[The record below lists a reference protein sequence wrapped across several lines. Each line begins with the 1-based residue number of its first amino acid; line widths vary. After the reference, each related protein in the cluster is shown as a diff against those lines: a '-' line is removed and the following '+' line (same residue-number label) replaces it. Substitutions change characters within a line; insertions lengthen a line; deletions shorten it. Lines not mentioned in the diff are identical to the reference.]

1 MDPVVSNSTIMKRRN
16 FIQLSS
22 ILSFVGLAP
31 VITNASVVDDN
42 VLDGA
47 LDANGLKDRM
57 YWVQLLDKIASPIL
71 SNMSKGELRK
81 NMPMDYSP
89 AWDNRNK
96 EVAYMEAIG
105 RLIVGIAPFVALP
118 DDDTEEGRIRKKM
131 RDQIHASLAHAVD
144 PESSD
149 YLYWGSPKVAQPLVD
164 AAFLAQALL
173 LAPAALWE
181 PLDKQT
187 KERFIDEFTKLRA
200 IKPSNNNWVLFAAI
214 VETFLLSID
223 APFDAARID
232 VGIDKIIGWY
242 VGDGWYSDGVKFHF
256 DHYNGFVIQPMLVTV
271 LRVNVAKGRREKA
284 LLEQA
289 YKRMQRYA
297 SFQERFI
304 SPEGTFP
311 VFGRSS
317 TYRVGAFWPL
327 ATLALENNLPAGVMP
342 SQVRPALT
350 AVFKRVF
357 VKDTFNTSGLL
368 TLGFVGANQSNI
380 ADSYS
385 NTGSMY
391 LASFA
396 FMPLGLPASHEF
408 WSAPSTSW
416 TQKKAWNGEVF
427 PKDYA
432 VDY

>member
-1 MDPVVSNSTIMKRRN
+1 MKRRN

-47 LDANGLKDRM
+47 LDASGIKDRM
-57 YWVQLLDKIASPIL
+57 YWVKLLDKIATPIL
-71 SNMSKGELRK
+71 TSMSKGELK
-81 NMPMDYSP
+81 KTMPMEYSP
-89 AWDNRNK
+89 TWDNRNK
-96 EVAYMEAIG
+96 DVAYMEAIG

-131 RDQIHASLAHAVD
+131 RDQIHASLTHAVD
-144 PESSD
+144 PSSPD

-181 PLDKQT
+181 PLDKKT

-232 VGIDKIIGWY
+232 AGIDKIIGWY

-327 ATLALENNLPAGVMP
+327 ATLALENNLPAGVMS

-396 FMPLGLPASHEF
+396 FMPLGLAASHEF
-408 WSAPSTSW
+408 WTAAPTNW

>member
-1 MDPVVSNSTIMKRRN
+1 MKRRN

-22 ILSFVGLAP
+22 VLSFVGLAP
-31 VITNASVVDDN
+31 AITRASEVDTKA
-42 VLDGA
+42 LDGV
-47 LDANGLKDRM
+47 LNANGLKDRL

-71 SNMSKGELRK
+71 SNMRKGELRK

-118 DDDTEEGRIRKKM
+118 DDDTNEGHIRKKM
-131 RDQIHASLAHAVD
+131 RDQIHASLTHAVD
-144 PESSD
+144 PASPD

-181 PLDKQT
+181 PLSSQT
-187 KERFIDEFTKLRA
+187 KERFIFEFTKLRA
-200 IKPSNNNWVLFAAI
+200 IKPANNNWVLFAAI
-214 VETFLLSID
+214 IETFLLSID

-232 VGIDKIIGWY
+232 AGIDKIIGWY

-271 LRVNVAKGRREKA
+271 LRVNVTKGRREKT
-284 LLEQA
+284 LLDQA

-327 ATLALENNLPAGVMP
+327 ATLALENNLPAGVLH

-357 VKDTFNTSGLL
+357 VKDTFNGSGLL

-396 FMPLGLPASHEF
+396 FMPLGLPASHDF
-408 WSAPSTSW
+408 WTAAPTNW

>member
-1 MDPVVSNSTIMKRRN
+1 MRRRN

-31 VITNASVVDDN
+31 AITRASLVDAQALG
-42 VLDGA
+42 VA
-47 LDANGLKDRM
+47 LDANGLKDRT

-89 AWDNRNK
+89 TWDNRNK

-118 DDDTEEGRIRKKM
+118 DDDTNEGQIRKKM
-131 RDQIHASLAHAVD
+131 RGQIHASLAHAVD
-144 PESSD
+144 PASPD

-187 KERFIDEFTKLRA
+187 KERFIYEFTKLRA

-232 VGIDKIIGWY
+232 AGIDKIIGWY

-271 LRVNVAKGRREKA
+271 LGVNVAKGRREKA
-284 LLEQA
+284 LLDQA

-297 SFQERFI
+297 R
-304 SPEGTFP
+304 
-311 VFGRSS
+311 
-317 TYRVGAFWPL
+317 
-327 ATLALENNLPAGVMP
+327 
-342 SQVRPALT
+342 
-350 AVFKRVF
+350 
-357 VKDTFNTSGLL
+357 
-368 TLGFVGANQSNI
+368 
-380 ADSYS
+380 
-385 NTGSMY
+385 
-391 LASFA
+391 
-396 FMPLGLPASHEF
+396 
-408 WSAPSTSW
+408 
-416 TQKKAWNGEVF
+416 
-427 PKDYA
+427 YA
-432 VDY
+432 RTRK

>member
-1 MDPVVSNSTIMKRRN
+1 MKRRN

-31 VITNASVVDDN
+31 VITNARVVDDN
-42 VLDGA
+42 VLDVA
-47 LDANGLKDRM
+47 LDANGLKDRI

-118 DDDTEEGRIRKKM
+118 DDDTKEGQIRKKM
-131 RDQIHASLAHAVD
+131 RDQIHASLTHAVD
-144 PESSD
+144 PASPD

-232 VGIDKIIGWY
+232 AGIDKIIGWY

-271 LRVNVAKGRREKA
+271 LRVNVAKGRKEKA
-284 LLEQA
+284 LLDQA

-311 VFGRSS
+311 IFGRSS

-327 ATLALENNLPAGVMP
+327 ATLALEENLPAGVLH

-357 VKDTFNTSGLL
+357 VKDTFNANGLL
-368 TLGFVGANQSNI
+368 TLGFVGAKQSNI

-408 WSAPSTSW
+408 WTAAPTNW

>member
-1 MDPVVSNSTIMKRRN
+1 MKRRN

-31 VITNASVVDDN
+31 AISRASDYPVTDN
-42 VLDGA
+42 ILGT
-47 LDANGLKDRM
+47 NGLKDRI
-57 YWVQLLDKIASPIL
+57 YWVRLLDKIASPIL

-81 NMPMDYSP
+81 NMPMEYSP

-105 RLIVGIAPFVALP
+105 RLIVGIAPFVALA
-118 DDDTEEGRIRKKM
+118 DDDTNEGRIRIKM
-131 RDQIHASLAHAVD
+131 RDQIHASLKHAVD

-181 PLDKQT
+181 PLDNQT
-187 KERFIDEFTKLRA
+187 KERFIFEFTKIRA
-200 IKPSNNNWVLFAAI
+200 IKPANNNWVLFAAI
-214 VETFLLSID
+214 IETFLLSID

-232 VGIDKIIGWY
+232 AGIDKIIGWY

-284 LLEQA
+284 LLDQA

-327 ATLALENNLPAGVMP
+327 ATLALENNLPSGVLP

-357 VKDTFNTSGLL
+357 INETFNANGLL
-368 TLGFVGANQSNI
+368 TLGFVGAKQSNI
-380 ADSYS
+380 ADYYS

-396 FMPLGLPASHEF
+396 FMPLGLPASHDF
-408 WSAPSTSW
+408 WTSDPTNW

>member
-1 MDPVVSNSTIMKRRN
+1 MKRRN

-31 VITNASVVDDN
+31 AITSASVIDTKAIDEAFEAT
-42 VLDGA
+42 GA
-47 LDANGLKDRM
+47 RDRT

-118 DDDTEEGRIRKKM
+118 DDDSEEGRIRKKM
-131 RDQIHASLAHAVD
+131 RDQIHASLTHAVD
-144 PESSD
+144 PESPD

-181 PLDKQT
+181 PLSKQT
-187 KERFIDEFTKLRA
+187 KERFITEFTKLRA

-223 APFDAARID
+223 APIDAARID
-232 VGIDKIIGWY
+232 AGIDKIQGWY

-271 LRVNVAKGRREKA
+271 LRVNVSKGRRT
-284 LLEQA
+284 QA
-289 YKRMQRYA
+289 ELDLAIKRMKRYA

-327 ATLALENNLPAGVMP
+327 ATLALENNLPAGVLH

-357 VKDTFNTSGLL
+357 VKDTFNGSGLL
-368 TLGFVGANQSNI
+368 TLGFVGANQFNI

-396 FMPLGLPASHEF
+396 FMPLGLPASHDF
-408 WSAPSTSW
+408 WTAAPTNW
-416 TQKKAWNGEVF
+416 TQKKSMEWRSIS
-427 PKDYA
+427 
-432 VDY
+432 

>member
-1 MDPVVSNSTIMKRRN
+1 MKRRN

-42 VLDGA
+42 VLDGE

-57 YWVQLLDKIASPIL
+57 YWVQLLDKMASPIL

-81 NMPMDYSP
+81 TMPMDYSP
-89 AWDNRNK
+89 TWDNRNK

-118 DDDTEEGRIRKKM
+118 DDDTKEGRIRKKM

-144 PESSD
+144 PASPD

-173 LAPAALWE
+173 LASAALWE

-187 KERFIDEFTKLRA
+187 KERFIFEFTKIRA
-200 IKPSNNNWVLFAAI
+200 IKPANNNWVLFAAI
-214 VETFLLSID
+214 IETFLLSID
-223 APFDAARID
+223 APYDAARID
-232 VGIDKIIGWY
+232 AGIDKIIGWY

-311 VFGRSS
+311 IFGRSS

-357 VKDTFNTSGLL
+357 VKDTFNASGLL

-408 WSAPSTSW
+408 WTAAPTNW
-416 TQKKAWNGEVF
+416 TQKRAWNGEVF

>member
-1 MDPVVSNSTIMKRRN
+1 MKRRN

-42 VLDGA
+42 VLDGE

-57 YWVQLLDKIASPIL
+57 YWVQLLDKMASPIL

-89 AWDNRNK
+89 TWDNRNK

-118 DDDTEEGRIRKKM
+118 DDDTKEGRIRKKM

-144 PESSD
+144 PASPD

-187 KERFIDEFTKLRA
+187 KERFIFEFTKIRA
-200 IKPSNNNWVLFAAI
+200 IKPANNNWVLFAAI
-214 VETFLLSID
+214 IETFLLSID
-223 APFDAARID
+223 APYDAARID
-232 VGIDKIIGWY
+232 AGIDKII
-242 VGDGWYSDGVKFHF
+242 GDGWYSDGVKFHF

-311 VFGRSS
+311 IFGRSS

-357 VKDTFNTSGLL
+357 VKDTFNASGLL

-408 WSAPSTSW
+408 WTAAPTNW
-416 TQKKAWNGEVF
+416 TQKRAWNGEVF

>member
-1 MDPVVSNSTIMKRRN
+1 MKRRN

-42 VLDGA
+42 VLDGE

-57 YWVQLLDKIASPIL
+57 YWVQLLDKMASPIL

-89 AWDNRNK
+89 TWDNRNK

-118 DDDTEEGRIRKKM
+118 DDDTKEGRIRKKM

-144 PESSD
+144 PASPD

-187 KERFIDEFTKLRA
+187 KERFIFEFTKIRA
-200 IKPSNNNWVLFAAI
+200 IKPANNNWVLFAAI
-214 VETFLLSID
+214 IETFLLSID
-223 APFDAARID
+223 APYDAARID
-232 VGIDKIIGWY
+232 AGIDKIIGWY

-311 VFGRSS
+311 IFGRSS

-327 ATLALENNLPAGVMP
+327 ATLALENNLPAGVLP

-357 VKDTFNTSGLL
+357 VKDTFNASGLL

-408 WSAPSTSW
+408 WTAAPTNW
-416 TQKKAWNGEVF
+416 TQKRAWNGEVF

>member
-1 MDPVVSNSTIMKRRN
+1 MKRRN

-31 VITNASVVDDN
+31 AISRAGDHLVTDSSRDT
-42 VLDGA
+42 
-47 LDANGLKDRM
+47 NGLKDRI
-57 YWVQLLDKIASPIL
+57 YWVRLLDKIAAPIL

-89 AWDNRNK
+89 AWDSRNK

-105 RLIVGIAPFVALP
+105 RLIVGLAPFVSLP
-118 DDDTEEGRIRKKM
+118 DEDSEEGRIRLKM
-131 RDQIHASLAHAVD
+131 RSQIQASLTHAVD
-144 PESSD
+144 PASPD
-149 YLYWGSPKVAQPLVD
+149 YLYWGSPKVSQPLVD
-164 AAFLAQALL
+164 AAFLAHALL
-173 LAPAALWE
+173 LAPTALWE

-187 KERFIDEFTKLRA
+187 KERFINEFTKLRA
-200 IKPSNNNWVLFAAI
+200 IKPPNNNWVLFAAI
-214 VETFLLSID
+214 IETFLLSID
-223 APFDAARID
+223 APFDGARID
-232 VGIDKIIGWY
+232 TGIDKIIGWY

-256 DHYNGFVIQPMLVTV
+256 DHYNGFVIQPMLVQV
-271 LRVNVAKGRREKA
+271 LRVNVAKARRPQSE
-284 LLEQA
+284 LDLA

-327 ATLALENNLPAGVMP
+327 ATLALENNLPAGVLP

-357 VKDTFNTSGLL
+357 VKDTFNANGLL
-368 TLGFVGANQSNI
+368 TLGFVGAKQSNI
-380 ADSYS
+380 ADYYS

-396 FMPLGLPASHEF
+396 FMPLGLPASHDF
-408 WSAPSTSW
+408 WTSDPTNW

>member
-1 MDPVVSNSTIMKRRN
+1 MKRRN

-31 VITNASVVDDN
+31 AISRAGDHLVTDSSRDT
-42 VLDGA
+42 
-47 LDANGLKDRM
+47 NGLKDRI
-57 YWVQLLDKIASPIL
+57 YWVRLLDKIAAPIL

-89 AWDNRNK
+89 AWDSRNK

-105 RLIVGIAPFVALP
+105 RLIVGLAPFVSLP
-118 DDDTEEGRIRKKM
+118 DEDSEEGRIRLKM
-131 RDQIHASLAHAVD
+131 RSQIQASLTHAVD
-144 PESSD
+144 PASPD
-149 YLYWGSPKVAQPLVD
+149 YLYWGSPKVSQPLVD
-164 AAFLAQALL
+164 AAFLAHALL
-173 LAPAALWE
+173 LAPTALWE

-187 KERFIDEFTKLRA
+187 KERFINEFTKLRA
-200 IKPSNNNWVLFAAI
+200 IKPPNNNWVLFAAI
-214 VETFLLSID
+214 IETFLLSID
-223 APFDAARID
+223 APVDGARRD
-232 VGIDKIIGWY
+232 TGIDKIIGWY

-256 DHYNGFVIQPMLVTV
+256 DHYNGFVIQPMLVQV
-271 LRVNVAKGRREKA
+271 LRVNVAKARRPQSE
-284 LLEQA
+284 LDLA

-327 ATLALENNLPAGVMP
+327 ATLALENNLPAGVLP

-357 VKDTFNTSGLL
+357 INETFNANGLL
-368 TLGFVGANQSNI
+368 TLGFVGAKQSNI
-380 ADSYS
+380 ADYYS

-408 WSAPSTSW
+408 WTAAPTNW

>member
-1 MDPVVSNSTIMKRRN
+1 MRRRN

-31 VITNASVVDDN
+31 AITRASLVDAQALG
-42 VLDGA
+42 VA
-47 LDANGLKDRM
+47 LDANGLKDRT

-89 AWDNRNK
+89 TWDNRNK

-118 DDDTEEGRIRKKM
+118 DDDTNEGQIRKKM
-131 RDQIHASLAHAVD
+131 RGQIHASLAHAVD
-144 PESSD
+144 PASPD

-181 PLDKQT
+181 PLDKKT

-232 VGIDKIIGWY
+232 AGIDKIIGWY

-271 LRVNVAKGRREKA
+271 LGVNVAKGRREKA
-284 LLEQA
+284 LLDQA

-311 VFGRSS
+311 IFGRSS

-408 WSAPSTSW
+408 WSAPPTNW

>member
-1 MDPVVSNSTIMKRRN
+1 MKRRN

-31 VITNASVVDDN
+31 AISRAGDHLVTDSSRDT
-42 VLDGA
+42 
-47 LDANGLKDRM
+47 NGLKDRI
-57 YWVQLLDKIASPIL
+57 YWVRLLDKIAAPIL

-89 AWDNRNK
+89 AWDSRNK

-105 RLIVGIAPFVALP
+105 RLIVGLAPFVSLP
-118 DDDTEEGRIRKKM
+118 DEDSEEGRIRLKI
-131 RDQIHASLAHAVD
+131 RSQIQASLTHAVD
-144 PESSD
+144 PASPD
-149 YLYWGSPKVAQPLVD
+149 YLYWGSPKVSQPLVD
-164 AAFLAQALL
+164 AAFLAHALL
-173 LAPAALWE
+173 LAPTALWE

-187 KERFIDEFTKLRA
+187 KERFINEFTKLRA
-200 IKPSNNNWVLFAAI
+200 IKPPNNNWVLFAAI
-214 VETFLLSID
+214 IETFLLSID
-223 APFDAARID
+223 APFDGARLD
-232 VGIDKIIGWY
+232 TGIDKIIGWY

-256 DHYNGFVIQPMLVTV
+256 DHYNGFVIQPMLVQV
-271 LRVNVAKGRREKA
+271 LRVNVAKARRPQSE
-284 LLEQA
+284 LDLA

-327 ATLALENNLPAGVMP
+327 ATLALENNLPAGVLP

-357 VKDTFNTSGLL
+357 INETFNANGLL
-368 TLGFVGANQSNI
+368 TLGFVGAKQSNI
-380 ADSYS
+380 ADYYS

-396 FMPLGLPASHEF
+396 FMPLGLPASHDF
-408 WSAPSTSW
+408 WTSDPTNW

>member
-1 MDPVVSNSTIMKRRN
+1 MKRRN

-22 ILSFVGLAP
+22 VLSFVGLAP
-31 VITNASVVDDN
+31 AITRASEVDTKA
-42 VLDGA
+42 LDGV
-47 LDANGLKDRM
+47 LNANGLKDRL

-71 SNMSKGELRK
+71 SNMRKGELRK

-118 DDDTEEGRIRKKM
+118 DDDTNEGHIRKKM
-131 RDQIHASLAHAVD
+131 RDQIHASLTHAVD
-144 PESSD
+144 PASPD

-181 PLDKQT
+181 PLSSQT
-187 KERFIDEFTKLRA
+187 KERFIFEFTKLRA
-200 IKPSNNNWVLFAAI
+200 IKPANNNWVLFAAI
-214 VETFLLSID
+214 IETFLLSID

-232 VGIDKIIGWY
+232 AGIDKIIGWY

-271 LRVNVAKGRREKA
+271 LRVNVTKGRREKT
-284 LLEQA
+284 LLDQA

-327 ATLALENNLPAGVMP
+327 ASLALENNLPAGVIP

-357 VKDTFNTSGLL
+357 VKDTFNASGLL
-368 TLGFVGANQSNI
+368 TLGFVGAKQSNI

-408 WSAPSTSW
+408 WTAAPTNW

>member
-1 MDPVVSNSTIMKRRN
+1 MKRRN

-31 VITNASVVDDN
+31 AITSASVIDTKAIDEAFEAT
-42 VLDGA
+42 GA
-47 LDANGLKDRM
+47 KDRT

-144 PESSD
+144 PASPD

-181 PLDKQT
+181 PLDKKT

-223 APFDAARID
+223 APFDAVRID
-232 VGIDKIIGWY
+232 AGIDKIIGWY

-284 LLEQA
+284 LLDQA

-327 ATLALENNLPAGVMP
+327 AILALENNLPAGVLH

-357 VKDTFNTSGLL
+357 VKDTFNASGLL

-408 WSAPSTSW
+408 WTAAPTNW
-416 TQKKAWNGEVF
+416 TQKRAWNGEVF

>member
-1 MDPVVSNSTIMKRRN
+1 MKRRN

-42 VLDGA
+42 VLDGE

-57 YWVQLLDKIASPIL
+57 YWVQLLDKMASPIL

-89 AWDNRNK
+89 TWDNRNK

-118 DDDTEEGRIRKKM
+118 DDDTKEGRIRKKM

-144 PESSD
+144 PASPD
-149 YLYWGSPKVAQPLVD
+149 YLYWGSPKVAQPLVY

-187 KERFIDEFTKLRA
+187 KERFIFEFTKIRA
-200 IKPSNNNWVLFAAI
+200 IKPANNNWVLFAAI
-214 VETFLLSID
+214 IETFLLSID
-223 APFDAARID
+223 APYDAARID
-232 VGIDKIIGWY
+232 AGIDKIIGWY

-311 VFGRSS
+311 IFGRSS

-327 ATLALENNLPAGVMP
+327 ATLALENNLPAGVLP

-357 VKDTFNTSGLL
+357 VKDTFNASGLL

-408 WSAPSTSW
+408 WTAAPTNW
-416 TQKKAWNGEVF
+416 TQKRAWNGEVF

>member
-1 MDPVVSNSTIMKRRN
+1 MKRRN

-31 VITNASVVDDN
+31 AIASASVVDTKTLG
-42 VLDGA
+42 VA
-47 LDANGLKDRM
+47 LDANGLKDRT

-89 AWDNRNK
+89 TWDNRNK

-118 DDDTEEGRIRKKM
+118 DDDTNEGQIRKKM
-131 RDQIHASLAHAVD
+131 RGQIHASLTHAVD
-144 PESSD
+144 PASPD

-187 KERFIDEFTKLRA
+187 KERFIYEFTKLRA
-200 IKPSNNNWVLFAAI
+200 IKPANNNWVLFAAI
-214 VETFLLSID
+214 IETFLLSID

-232 VGIDKIIGWY
+232 AGIDKIIGWY

-271 LRVNVAKGRREKA
+271 LGVNVAKGRREKV
-284 LLEQA
+284 LLDQA

-311 VFGRSS
+311 IFGRSS

-327 ATLALENNLPAGVMP
+327 ATLALENNLPAGVML

-357 VKDTFNTSGLL
+357 VKDTFNASGLL

-408 WSAPSTSW
+408 WTAPPTSW

>member
-1 MDPVVSNSTIMKRRN
+1 MKRRN

-31 VITNASVVDDN
+31 AISRAGDHLVTDSSRDT
-42 VLDGA
+42 
-47 LDANGLKDRM
+47 NGLKDRI
-57 YWVQLLDKIASPIL
+57 YWVRLLDKIAAPIL

-89 AWDNRNK
+89 AWDSRNK

-105 RLIVGIAPFVALP
+105 RLIVGLAPFVSLP
-118 DDDTEEGRIRKKM
+118 DEDSEEGRIRLKM
-131 RDQIHASLAHAVD
+131 RSQIQASLTHAVD
-144 PESSD
+144 PASPD
-149 YLYWGSPKVAQPLVD
+149 YLYWGSPKVSQPLVD
-164 AAFLAQALL
+164 AAFLAHALL
-173 LAPAALWE
+173 LAPTALWE

-187 KERFIDEFTKLRA
+187 KERFINEFTKLRD
-200 IKPSNNNWVLFAAI
+200 IKPPNNNWVLFAAI
-214 VETFLLSID
+214 IETFLLSID
-223 APFDAARID
+223 APFDGARID
-232 VGIDKIIGWY
+232 TGIDKIIGWY

-256 DHYNGFVIQPMLVTV
+256 DHYNGFVIQPMLVQV
-271 LRVNVAKGRREKA
+271 LRVNVAKARRPQSE
-284 LLEQA
+284 LDLA

-327 ATLALENNLPAGVMP
+327 ATLALENNLPAGVLP

-357 VKDTFNTSGLL
+357 INETFNANGLL
-368 TLGFVGANQSNI
+368 TLGFVGAKQSNI
-380 ADSYS
+380 ADYYS

-396 FMPLGLPASHEF
+396 FMPLGLPASHDF
-408 WSAPSTSW
+408 WTSDPTNW

>member
-1 MDPVVSNSTIMKRRN
+1 MRRRN

-31 VITNASVVDDN
+31 AITRASLVDAQALG
-42 VLDGA
+42 VA
-47 LDANGLKDRM
+47 LDANGLKDRT

-89 AWDNRNK
+89 TWDNRNK

-105 RLIVGIAPFVALP
+105 RLIIGIAPFVALP
-118 DDDTEEGRIRKKM
+118 DDDTNEGQIRKKM
-131 RDQIHASLAHAVD
+131 RGQIHASLAHAVD
-144 PESSD
+144 PASPD

-187 KERFIDEFTKLRA
+187 KERFIYEFTKLRA

-232 VGIDKIIGWY
+232 AGIDKIIGWY

-271 LRVNVAKGRREKA
+271 LGVNVAKGRREKA
-284 LLEQA
+284 LLDQA

-311 VFGRSS
+311 IFGRSS

-408 WSAPSTSW
+408 WSAPPTNW

>member
-1 MDPVVSNSTIMKRRN
+1 MKRRN

-57 YWVQLLDKIASPIL
+57 YWVQLLDKMASPIL

-89 AWDNRNK
+89 TWDNRNK

-105 RLIVGIAPFVALP
+105 RLIVGIAPFVSLP

-131 RDQIHASLAHAVD
+131 RNQINASLTHAVD
-144 PESSD
+144 PASPD

-187 KERFIDEFTKLRA
+187 KERFIFEFTKLRA
-200 IKPSNNNWVLFAAI
+200 IKPANNNWVLFAAI
-214 VETFLLSID
+214 IETFLLSID
-223 APFDAARID
+223 APYDAARID
-232 VGIDKIIGWY
+232 AGIDKIIGWY

-327 ATLALENNLPAGVMP
+327 ATLALENNLPAGVLH

-357 VKDTFNTSGLL
+357 VKDTFNASGLL
-368 TLGFVGANQSNI
+368 TLGFVGANQFNI

-396 FMPLGLPASHEF
+396 FMPLGLPASHDF
-408 WSAPSTSW
+408 WTAAPTNW

>member
-1 MDPVVSNSTIMKRRN
+1 MKRRN

-31 VITNASVVDDN
+31 AISRAGDHLVTDSSRDT
-42 VLDGA
+42 
-47 LDANGLKDRM
+47 NGLKDRI
-57 YWVQLLDKIASPIL
+57 YWVRLLDKIAAPIL

-89 AWDNRNK
+89 AWDSRNK

-105 RLIVGIAPFVALP
+105 RLIVGLAPFVSLP
-118 DDDTEEGRIRKKM
+118 DEDSEEGRIRLKM
-131 RDQIHASLAHAVD
+131 RSQIQASLTHAVD
-144 PESSD
+144 PASPD
-149 YLYWGSPKVAQPLVD
+149 YLYWGSPKVSQPLVD
-164 AAFLAQALL
+164 AAFLAHALL
-173 LAPAALWE
+173 LAPTALWE

-187 KERFIDEFTKLRA
+187 KERFINEFTKLRA
-200 IKPSNNNWVLFAAI
+200 IKPPNNNWVLFAAI
-214 VETFLLSID
+214 IETFLLSID
-223 APFDAARID
+223 APFDGARID
-232 VGIDKIIGWY
+232 TGIDKIIGWY

-256 DHYNGFVIQPMLVTV
+256 DHYNGFVIQPMLVQV
-271 LRVNVAKGRREKA
+271 LRVNVAKARRPQSE
-284 LLEQA
+284 LNLA

-327 ATLALENNLPAGVMP
+327 ATLALENNLPAGVLP

-357 VKDTFNTSGLL
+357 INETFNANGLL
-368 TLGFVGANQSNI
+368 TLGFVGAKQSNI
-380 ADSYS
+380 ADYYS

-396 FMPLGLPASHEF
+396 FMPLGLPASHDF
-408 WSAPSTSW
+408 WTSDPTNW

>member
-1 MDPVVSNSTIMKRRN
+1 MKRRN

-31 VITNASVVDDN
+31 AISRASDYPVTDN
-42 VLDGA
+42 ILGT
-47 LDANGLKDRM
+47 NGLKDRI
-57 YWVQLLDKIASPIL
+57 YWVRLLDKIASPIL

-89 AWDNRNK
+89 AWDSRNK

-105 RLIVGIAPFVALP
+105 RLIVGLAPFVSLP
-118 DDDTEEGRIRKKM
+118 DDDSEEGRIRLKM
-131 RDQIHASLAHAVD
+131 RGQIQASLTNAVD
-144 PESSD
+144 PASSD
-149 YLYWGSPKVAQPLVD
+149 YLYWGSPKVSQPLVD
-164 AAFLAQALL
+164 AAFLAHALL
-173 LAPAALWE
+173 LAPNALWE
-181 PLDKQT
+181 PLSSQT
-187 KERFIDEFTKLRA
+187 KERFITEFTKLRA
-200 IKPSNNNWVLFAAI
+200 IKPPNNNWVLFAAI
-214 VETFLLSID
+214 IETFLLSID
-223 APFDAARID
+223 APFDSARID
-232 VGIDKIIGWY
+232 TGIDKIIGWY

-256 DHYNGFVIQPMLVTV
+256 DHYNGFVIQPMLVQV
-271 LRVNVAKGRREKA
+271 LRVNVAKARRPQSE
-284 LLEQA
+284 LDLA

-327 ATLALENNLPAGVMP
+327 ATLALENNLPAGVLP

-357 VKDTFNTSGLL
+357 INETFNANGLL
-368 TLGFVGANQSNI
+368 TLGFVGAKQSNI
-380 ADSYS
+380 ADYYS

-396 FMPLGLPASHEF
+396 FMPLGLPASHDF
-408 WSAPSTSW
+408 WTSDPTNW

>member
-1 MDPVVSNSTIMKRRN
+1 MKRRN

-31 VITNASVVDDN
+31 AITSASVIDTKAIDEAFEAT
-42 VLDGA
+42 GA
-47 LDANGLKDRM
+47 RDRT

-118 DDDTEEGRIRKKM
+118 DDDSEEGRIRKKM
-131 RDQIHASLAHAVD
+131 RDQIHASLTHAVD
-144 PESSD
+144 PESPD

-181 PLDKQT
+181 PLSKQT
-187 KERFIDEFTKLRA
+187 KERFITEFTKLRA

-223 APFDAARID
+223 APIDAARID
-232 VGIDKIIGWY
+232 AGIDKIQGWY

-271 LRVNVAKGRREKA
+271 LRVNVSKGRRT
-284 LLEQA
+284 QA
-289 YKRMQRYA
+289 ELDLAIKRMKRYA

-327 ATLALENNLPAGVMP
+327 ATLALENNLPAGVLH

-357 VKDTFNTSGLL
+357 VKDTFNGSGLL
-368 TLGFVGANQSNI
+368 TLGFVGDNQFNI

-396 FMPLGLPASHEF
+396 FMPLGLPASHDF
-408 WSAPSTSW
+408 WTAAPTNW

>member
-1 MDPVVSNSTIMKRRN
+1 MKRRN

-31 VITNASVVDDN
+31 AISRASDYPVTDN
-42 VLDGA
+42 ILGT
-47 LDANGLKDRM
+47 NGLKDRI
-57 YWVQLLDKIASPIL
+57 YWVRLLDKIASPIL

-81 NMPMDYSP
+81 NMPMEYSP

-105 RLIVGIAPFVALP
+105 RLIVGIAPFVALA
-118 DDDTEEGRIRKKM
+118 DDDTNEGRIRIKM
-131 RDQIHASLAHAVD
+131 RDQIHASLKHAVD

-181 PLDKQT
+181 PLDNQT
-187 KERFIDEFTKLRA
+187 KERFIFEFTKIRA
-200 IKPSNNNWVLFAAI
+200 IKPANNNWVLFAAI
-214 VETFLLSID
+214 IETFLLSID

-232 VGIDKIIGWY
+232 AGIDKIIGWY

-284 LLEQA
+284 LLDQA

-327 ATLALENNLPAGVMP
+327 ATLALENNLPSGVLP

-357 VKDTFNTSGLL
+357 INETFNANGLL

-408 WSAPSTSW
+408 WTAAPTSW

>member
-1 MDPVVSNSTIMKRRN
+1 
-16 FIQLSS
+16 
-22 ILSFVGLAP
+22 
-31 VITNASVVDDN
+31 
-42 VLDGA
+42 
-47 LDANGLKDRM
+47 
-57 YWVQLLDKIASPIL
+57 
-71 SNMSKGELRK
+71 
-81 NMPMDYSP
+81 
-89 AWDNRNK
+89 
-96 EVAYMEAIG
+96 MEAIG

-118 DDDTEEGRIRKKM
+118 DDDTKEGRIRKKM

-144 PESSD
+144 PISPD

-187 KERFIDEFTKLRA
+187 KERFIFEFTKIRA
-200 IKPSNNNWVLFAAI
+200 IKPANNNWVLFAAI
-214 VETFLLSID
+214 IETFLLSID
-223 APFDAARID
+223 APYDAARID
-232 VGIDKIIGWY
+232 AGIDKIQGWY

-271 LRVNVAKGRREKA
+271 LRVNVSKGRRTQAE
-284 LLEQA
+284 LDLA

-327 ATLALENNLPAGVMP
+327 ATLALENNLPAGVLH

-357 VKDTFNTSGLL
+357 VKDTFNGSGLL

-396 FMPLGLPASHEF
+396 FMPLGLPASHDF
-408 WSAPSTSW
+408 WTAAPTNW

>member
-1 MDPVVSNSTIMKRRN
+1 MKRRN

-31 VITNASVVDDN
+31 AISRASDYQVTDN
-42 VLDGA
+42 ILGT
-47 LDANGLKDRM
+47 NGLKDRI
-57 YWVQLLDKIASPIL
+57 YWVRLLDKIASPIL

-81 NMPMDYSP
+81 NMPMEYSP

-105 RLIVGIAPFVALP
+105 RLIVGIAPFVALA
-118 DDDTEEGRIRKKM
+118 DDDTNEGRIRIKM
-131 RDQIHASLAHAVD
+131 RDQIHASLKHAVD

-181 PLDKQT
+181 PLDNKT
-187 KERFIDEFTKLRA
+187 KERFIFEFTKIRA
-200 IKPSNNNWVLFAAI
+200 IKPANNNWVLFAAI
-214 VETFLLSID
+214 IETFLLSID

-232 VGIDKIIGWY
+232 AGIDKIIGWY

-284 LLEQA
+284 LLDQA
-289 YKRMQRYA
+289 YKRMQRYS

-327 ATLALENNLPAGVMP
+327 ATLALENNLPSGVLP

-357 VKDTFNTSGLL
+357 INETFNANGLL
-368 TLGFVGANQSNI
+368 TLGFVGAKQSNI
-380 ADSYS
+380 ADYYS

-396 FMPLGLPASHEF
+396 FMPLGLPASHDF
-408 WSAPSTSW
+408 WTSDPTNW

>member
-1 MDPVVSNSTIMKRRN
+1 MKRRN

-31 VITNASVVDDN
+31 AIANASVVDTK
-42 VLDGA
+42 VLGVA

-57 YWVQLLDKIASPIL
+57 YWVQLLDKIALPIL

-118 DDDTEEGRIRKKM
+118 DDDTKEGRIRKKM

-144 PESSD
+144 PASPD

-187 KERFIDEFTKLRA
+187 KERFIFEFTKIRA
-200 IKPSNNNWVLFAAI
+200 IKPANNNWVLFAAI
-214 VETFLLSID
+214 IETFLLSID
-223 APFDAARID
+223 APYDAARID
-232 VGIDKIIGWY
+232 AGIDKIIGWY

-256 DHYNGFVIQPMLVTV
+256 DHYNGFVIQPMLVSV

-284 LLEQA
+284 LLDQA
-289 YKRMQRYA
+289 YKRMKRYA

-311 VFGRSS
+311 IFGRSS

-327 ATLALENNLPAGVMP
+327 ATLALENNLPAGVLH

-357 VKDTFNTSGLL
+357 VKDTFNASGLL
-368 TLGFVGANQSNI
+368 TLGFVGAKQSNI

-408 WSAPSTSW
+408 WTAAPTNW

>member
-1 MDPVVSNSTIMKRRN
+1 
-16 FIQLSS
+16 
-22 ILSFVGLAP
+22 
-31 VITNASVVDDN
+31 
-42 VLDGA
+42 
-47 LDANGLKDRM
+47 
-57 YWVQLLDKIASPIL
+57 
-71 SNMSKGELRK
+71 
-81 NMPMDYSP
+81 
-89 AWDNRNK
+89 
-96 EVAYMEAIG
+96 
-105 RLIVGIAPFVALP
+105 
-118 DDDTEEGRIRKKM
+118 
-131 RDQIHASLAHAVD
+131 
-144 PESSD
+144 
-149 YLYWGSPKVAQPLVD
+149 LYWGSPKVAQPLVD

-181 PLDKQT
+181 PLDKKT

-223 APFDAARID
+223 APFDAVRID
-232 VGIDKIIGWY
+232 AGIDKIIGWY

-284 LLEQA
+284 LLDQA

-327 ATLALENNLPAGVMP
+327 ATLALDDNLPAGVLH

-357 VKDTFNTSGLL
+357 VKDTFNASGLL

-396 FMPLGLPASHEF
+396 FMPLGLPASHDF
-408 WSAPSTSW
+408 WTAAPTNW

>member
-1 MDPVVSNSTIMKRRN
+1 MKRRN

-31 VITNASVVDDN
+31 AISRAGNHPVTDSI
-42 VLDGA
+42 LG
-47 LDANGLKDRM
+47 ANGLKDRI

-71 SNMSKGELRK
+71 TSMSKGELRK
-81 NMPMDYSP
+81 NMPMEYSP

-105 RLIVGIAPFVALP
+105 RLIVGIAPFVALA
-118 DDDTEEGRIRKKM
+118 DDDTNEGRIRIKM
-131 RDQIHASLAHAVD
+131 RDQIHASLKHAVD

-181 PLDKQT
+181 PLDNQT
-187 KERFIDEFTKLRA
+187 KERFIFEFTKIRA
-200 IKPSNNNWVLFAAI
+200 IKPANNNWVLFAAI
-214 VETFLLSID
+214 IETFLLSID

-232 VGIDKIIGWY
+232 AGIDKIIGWY

-284 LLEQA
+284 LLDQA

-327 ATLALENNLPAGVMP
+327 ATLALENNLPAGVLP

-357 VKDTFNTSGLL
+357 INETFNANGLL
-368 TLGFVGANQSNI
+368 TLGFVGAKQSNI
-380 ADSYS
+380 ADYYS

-396 FMPLGLPASHEF
+396 FMPLGLPASHDF
-408 WSAPSTSW
+408 WTSEPTNW

>member
-1 MDPVVSNSTIMKRRN
+1 MKRRN

-42 VLDGA
+42 VLDGE

-57 YWVQLLDKIASPIL
+57 YWVQLLDKMASPIL

-89 AWDNRNK
+89 TWDNRNK

-118 DDDTEEGRIRKKM
+118 DDDTKEGRIRKKM

-144 PESSD
+144 PASPD

-173 LAPAALWE
+173 LASAALWE

-187 KERFIDEFTKLRA
+187 KERFIFEFTKIRA
-200 IKPSNNNWVLFAAI
+200 IKPANNNWVLFAAI
-214 VETFLLSID
+214 IETFLLSID
-223 APFDAARID
+223 APYDAARID
-232 VGIDKIIGWY
+232 AGIDKIIGWY

-311 VFGRSS
+311 IFGRSS

-357 VKDTFNTSGLL
+357 VKDTFNASGLL

-408 WSAPSTSW
+408 WTAAPTNW
-416 TQKKAWNGEVF
+416 TQKRAWNGEVF

>member
-1 MDPVVSNSTIMKRRN
+1 MKRRN

-31 VITNASVVDDN
+31 AISRAGDYPVADN
-42 VLDGA
+42 ILGT
-47 LDANGLKDRM
+47 NGLKDRI
-57 YWVQLLDKIASPIL
+57 YWVRLLDKIASPIL

-89 AWDNRNK
+89 AWDSRNK

-105 RLIVGIAPFVALP
+105 RLIVGLAPFVSLP
-118 DDDTEEGRIRKKM
+118 DEDSEEGRIRLKM
-131 RDQIHASLAHAVD
+131 RGQIQASLTHAVD
-144 PESSD
+144 PASPD
-149 YLYWGSPKVAQPLVD
+149 YLYWGSTKVSQPLVD
-164 AAFLAQALL
+164 AAFLAHALL
-173 LAPAALWE
+173 LAPTALWE

-187 KERFIDEFTKLRA
+187 KERFIQEFTKLRA
-200 IKPSNNNWVLFAAI
+200 IKPPNNNWVLFAAI
-214 VETFLLSID
+214 IETFLLSID
-223 APFDAARID
+223 APFDGARID
-232 VGIDKIIGWY
+232 TGIDKIIGWY

-256 DHYNGFVIQPMLVTV
+256 DHYNGFVIQPMLVQV
-271 LRVNVAKGRREKA
+271 LRVNVAKARRPQSE
-284 LLEQA
+284 LDLA

-327 ATLALENNLPAGVMP
+327 ATLALENNLPAGVLP

-357 VKDTFNTSGLL
+357 INETFNANGLL
-368 TLGFVGANQSNI
+368 TLGFVGAKQSNI
-380 ADSYS
+380 ADYYS

-396 FMPLGLPASHEF
+396 FMPLGLPASHDF
-408 WSAPSTSW
+408 WTSDPTSW

>member
-1 MDPVVSNSTIMKRRN
+1 MKRRN

-47 LDANGLKDRM
+47 LDASGIKDRM
-57 YWVQLLDKIASPIL
+57 YWVQLLDKMASPIL

-89 AWDNRNK
+89 TWDNRNK

-118 DDDTEEGRIRKKM
+118 DDDTKEGRIRKKM

-144 PESSD
+144 PASPD

-173 LAPAALWE
+173 LASAALWE

-187 KERFIDEFTKLRA
+187 KERFIFEFTKIRA
-200 IKPSNNNWVLFAAI
+200 IKPANNNWVLFAAI
-214 VETFLLSID
+214 IETFLLSID
-223 APFDAARID
+223 APYDAARID
-232 VGIDKIIGWY
+232 AGIDKIIGWY

-311 VFGRSS
+311 IFGRSS

-357 VKDTFNTSGLL
+357 VKDTFNASGLL

-408 WSAPSTSW
+408 WTAAPTNW
-416 TQKKAWNGEVF
+416 TQKRAWNGEVF

>member
-1 MDPVVSNSTIMKRRN
+1 MKRRN

-31 VITNASVVDDN
+31 AITSATVVDTKAIDEAFETT
-42 VLDGA
+42 GA
-47 LDANGLKDRM
+47 KDRT

-89 AWDNRNK
+89 TWDNRNK

-118 DDDTEEGRIRKKM
+118 DDDSEEGRIRKKM
-131 RDQIHASLAHAVD
+131 RDQIHASLTHAVD
-144 PESSD
+144 PESPD

-181 PLDKQT
+181 PLSKLT
-187 KERFIDEFTKLRA
+187 KERFITEFTKLRA

-223 APFDAARID
+223 APIDATRID
-232 VGIDKIIGWY
+232 AGIDKIQGWY

-256 DHYNGFVIQPMLVTV
+256 DHYNGFVIQPMLLTV
-271 LRVNVAKGRREKA
+271 LRVNVSKGRRT
-284 LLEQA
+284 QA
-289 YKRMQRYA
+289 ELDLAIKRMKRYA

-327 ATLALENNLPAGVMP
+327 ATLALENNLPAGVLL

-357 VKDTFNTSGLL
+357 VKDTFNASGLL
-368 TLGFVGANQSNI
+368 TLGFVGAKQSNI

-396 FMPLGLPASHEF
+396 FMPLGLAASHEF
-408 WSAPSTSW
+408 WTAAPTNW

>member
-1 MDPVVSNSTIMKRRN
+1 MKRRN

-42 VLDGA
+42 VLDGE

-57 YWVQLLDKIASPIL
+57 YWVQLLDKMASPIL

-89 AWDNRNK
+89 TWDNRNK

-118 DDDTEEGRIRKKM
+118 DDDTKEGRIRKKM

-144 PESSD
+144 PASPD

-187 KERFIDEFTKLRA
+187 KERFIFEFTKIRA
-200 IKPSNNNWVLFAAI
+200 IKPANNNWVLFAAI
-214 VETFLLSID
+214 IETFLLSID
-223 APFDAARID
+223 APYDAARID
-232 VGIDKIIGWY
+232 AGIDKIQGWY

-271 LRVNVAKGRREKA
+271 LRVNVSKGRRT
-284 LLEQA
+284 QA
-289 YKRMQRYA
+289 ELDLAIKRMKRYA

-327 ATLALENNLPAGVMP
+327 ATLALENNLPAGVLH

-357 VKDTFNTSGLL
+357 VKDTFNGSGLL

-396 FMPLGLPASHEF
+396 FMPLGLPASHDF
-408 WSAPSTSW
+408 WTAAPTNW

>member
-1 MDPVVSNSTIMKRRN
+1 MRRRN

-31 VITNASVVDDN
+31 AITRASLVDAQALG
-42 VLDGA
+42 VA
-47 LDANGLKDRM
+47 LDANGLKDRT

-89 AWDNRNK
+89 TWDNRNK

-118 DDDTEEGRIRKKM
+118 DDDTNEGQIRKKM
-131 RDQIHASLAHAVD
+131 RGQIHASLAHAVD
-144 PESSD
+144 PASPD

-187 KERFIDEFTKLRA
+187 KERFIYEFTKLRA

-232 VGIDKIIGWY
+232 AGIDKIIGWY

-256 DHYNGFVIQPMLVTV
+256 DHYNGFVIQPMLITV
-271 LRVNVAKGRREKA
+271 LGVNVAKGRREKA
-284 LLEQA
+284 LLDQA

-311 VFGRSS
+311 IFGRSS

-408 WSAPSTSW
+408 WSAPPTNW

>member
-1 MDPVVSNSTIMKRRN
+1 MKRRN

-57 YWVQLLDKIASPIL
+57 YWVQLLDKMASPIL

-89 AWDNRNK
+89 TWDNRNK

-118 DDDTEEGRIRKKM
+118 DDDTKEGRIRKKM

-144 PESSD
+144 PASPD

-173 LAPAALWE
+173 LASAALWE

-187 KERFIDEFTKLRA
+187 KERFIFEFTKIRA
-200 IKPSNNNWVLFAAI
+200 IKPANNNWVLFAAI
-214 VETFLLSID
+214 IETFLLSID
-223 APFDAARID
+223 APYDAARID
-232 VGIDKIIGWY
+232 AGIDKIIGWY

-311 VFGRSS
+311 IFGRSS

-357 VKDTFNTSGLL
+357 VKDTFNASGLL

-408 WSAPSTSW
+408 WTAAPTNW
-416 TQKKAWNGEVF
+416 TQKRAWNGEVF

>member
-1 MDPVVSNSTIMKRRN
+1 MKRRN

-31 VITNASVVDDN
+31 AISRAGDYPVTDHILGT
-42 VLDGA
+42 
-47 LDANGLKDRM
+47 NGLKDRI
-57 YWVQLLDKIASPIL
+57 YWVRLLDKIASPIL

-89 AWDNRNK
+89 AWDSRNK

-105 RLIVGIAPFVALP
+105 RLIVGLAPFVSLP
-118 DDDTEEGRIRKKM
+118 DEDSEEGRIRLKM
-131 RDQIHASLAHAVD
+131 RGQIQASLTHAVD
-144 PESSD
+144 PASPD
-149 YLYWGSPKVAQPLVD
+149 YLYWGSTKVSQPLVD
-164 AAFLAQALL
+164 AAFLAHALL
-173 LAPAALWE
+173 LAPTALWE
-181 PLDKQT
+181 PLDNQT
-187 KERFIDEFTKLRA
+187 KERFIQEFTKLRA
-200 IKPSNNNWVLFAAI
+200 IKPPNNNWVLFAAI
-214 VETFLLSID
+214 IETFLLSID
-223 APFDAARID
+223 APFDGARID
-232 VGIDKIIGWY
+232 TGIDKIIGWY

-256 DHYNGFVIQPMLVTV
+256 DHYNGFVIQPMLVQV
-271 LRVNVAKGRREKA
+271 LRVNVAKARRPQSE
-284 LLEQA
+284 LDLA

-327 ATLALENNLPAGVMP
+327 ATLALENNLPAGVLP

-357 VKDTFNTSGLL
+357 INETFNANGLL
-368 TLGFVGANQSNI
+368 TLGFVGAKQSNI
-380 ADSYS
+380 ADYYS

-396 FMPLGLPASHEF
+396 FMPLGLPASHDF
-408 WSAPSTSW
+408 WTSDPTNW